1 MITKNRFLRT
11 SVRKLLRFLPAKL
24 YVKTIYF
31 LTFKRRL
38 NLKNPALWTEKLQWK
53 KLYDRRPLLTLA
65 ADKYRVRN
73 YVEDKVGD
81 HILTKLLWVGEN
93 PKEIPFDALPESFVI
108 KTNHGGAMNI
118 LVDDKSQLNVR
129 DSIAVLQRWLRK
141 SFYWPEKEWAYKNI
155 EKLVFVEEFLRN
167 ENGQVPSDIKFYMF
181 HGKVYMID
189 VHVDRFGNHKV
200 FRLNGNF
207 EPFDST
213 IMGTGS
219 AISRKL
225 ERPKHFIEMI
235 EYAKKLSADFDFVR
249 VDFYDLPERV
259 VFGELTNYPTA
270 GFKRLSYN
278 LDRYLGEKWQ
288 LPIADLSTPRNKK

>member
-1 MITKNRFLRT
+1 MNIKHRFLRT
-11 SVRKLLRFLPAKL
+11 AVRKLLRFLPAKL
-24 YVKTIYF
+24 YVKAVYF

-38 NLKNPALWTEKLQWK
+38 NLGHPVLWTEKLQWK

-65 ADKYRVRN
+65 ADKYRVRK
-73 YVEDKVGD
+73 YVEEKVGD
-81 HILTKLLWVGEN
+81 NILTKLLWVGEN

-118 LVDDKSQLNVR
+118 LVEDKSQVNVP
-129 DSIAVLQRWLRK
+129 DCIAVLQKWLRK
-141 SFYWPEKEWAYKNI
+141 SFYWPEKEWAYRNI
-155 EKLVFVEEFLRN
+155 KRLVFVEELLCN
-167 ENGQVPSDIKFYMF
+167 ETGQVPSDIKFYMI
-181 HGKVYMID
+181 HGEVWMID

-200 FRLNGNF
+200 FRLNGDF

-213 IMGTGS
+213 MGTGS
-219 AISRKL
+219 AISCKL

-235 EYAKKLSADFDFVR
+235 EYAKKLSADFDFIR

-278 LDRYLGEKWQ
+278 LDKYLGEKWK
-288 LPIADLSTPRNKK
+288 LPNTCFSTPRNE